1 MRAGARAR
9 VCVVAR
15 ARACACVHVA
25 LLTLH
30 ATRRH
35 IAICGFSVSAIFSTL
50 SHKGYGFR
58 KNVTEYKMYILTFPT
73 TWFEVFYFL
82 CNFETF
88 LILRRIQSDI
98 VIILKIFSRKV
109 PVIFDGF

>member
-73 TWFEVFYFL
+73 TWFE
-82 CNFETF
+82 TF